1 MAFVYKAVKKD
12 NKNYQKYVDFEQ
24 RYLEETP
31 QDILKQHNYA
41 YDHLGE
47 ELYRKIASITAHG
60 ATVISD
66 DERKIYL
73 VLIHDL
79 NCHFDF
85 DTPMAWVLLLENH
98 MVLVNCDID
107 YEDGP
112 LDNSTKWYKF
122 TYLVQPLV
130 LPNLLQNREEEIKQY
145 ILEALTVY
153 SNNEYETA
161 LPIFK
166 TKFQKFD
173 MEVIFDQLYHF
184 KGYNN

>member
-1 MAFVYKAVKKD
+1 MTFVYKKVEKD
-12 NKNYQKYVDFEQ
+12 DVEYQKYVDFEQ

-31 QDILKQHNYA
+31 IEILEVHNYA
-41 YDHLGE
+41 YDHLGDKR
-47 ELYRKIASITAHG
+47 YREIASIATHG
-60 ATVISD
+60 ATLISD
-66 DERKIYL
+66 DEREIYL

-112 LDNSTKWYKF
+112 LDNGTKWYKY

-145 ILEALTVY
+145 ILEALTLY
-153 SNNEYETA
+153 SKNEYETR

-166 TKFQKFD
+166 TKFPKFD
-173 MEVIFDQLYHF
+173 MEVIFDQPYQF